1 MARTHSRIS
10 FALTLSLGLCALPAL
25 AQAPAAPVSKPSPEA
40 VKSTWDYF
48 YKAQGQGPLLVDL
61 KLCSEVAKEGP
72 NRFECTQEVAP
83 DAVKAGSTVMVWQ
96 SYLVPQGDSV
106 EDLMV
111 QVKQGT
117 TVRET
122 KDLKLKGEGW
132 RARQW
137 VGVRFPKPGS
147 WSVTVLRGDQV
158 LRTLDVKVQ

>member
-1 MARTHSRIS
+1 MARTHSRFS
-10 FALTLSLGLCALPAL
+10 FALSLSLALGALPAL
-25 AQAPAAPVSKPSPEA
+25 AQAPVAKPSPEA

-48 YKAQGQGPLLVDL
+48 YKAQGQGPVLVDL

-72 NRFECTQEVAP
+72 NRFECTQEVAA

-137 VGVRFPKPGS
+137 VGVRFPKPGA